1 MELMDK
7 LTIVAGILVIA
18 IMFLG
23 FLYWYMSYKEK
34 IRKANDDA
42 DESSKKET
50 KKKSEAY
57 TKLSVFDFMQFDKI
71 EDNMIVQN
79 NGERFLMVIECE
91 GINYD
96 LMSKLEKTAVEA
108 GFVQFLNTLRHPV
121 QIYTQTRTVNI
132 SESLSNYREKLS
144 ENIQNLKNK
153 QLQYND
159 LLRKDSTTDKQLDD
173 LKREIIRLRNL
184 CEYGEDVISNIEK
197 VSQNRNVLRKS
208 YYIIIPYYKAE
219 IGTDLLNEEE
229 IKSMIFSELYTR
241 AQAIIRTLFSCSMK
255 CRILNSDDLLEL
267 LYVAYNRDDS
277 EVFGIE
283 KAVQAGYDEL
293 YSTAPDVLDK
303 RMKELDKQ
311 IEEKAAMLARQ
322 AITEVRTEKQ
332 RKLKKKEK
340 SFEELVKELA
350 QELLKENKKILGEE
364 NVNEAIEKIKQDEVN
379 NKNTKEGGNTE
390 NEQKTKKRTKKQ

>member
-1 MELMDK
+1 MELMDM
-7 LTIVAGILVIA
+7 LTIVAAVLVIA

-23 FLYWYMSYKEK
+23 FIYWYMSYKEK
-34 IRKANDDA
+34 LGKTSSDNKD
-42 DESSKKET
+42 SKKET

-57 TKLSVFDFMQFDKI
+57 TKLSIFDFMQFDKI

-79 NGERFLMVIECE
+79 NGERFLMVVECE

-96 LMSKLEKTAVEA
+96 LMSKVEKTAVES

-132 SESLSNYREKLS
+132 SESLSNYRQKLS
-144 ENIQNLKNK
+144 ENVQNLQNK
-153 QLQYND
+153 QMQYND
-159 LLRKDSTTDKQLDD
+159 LIRKESTTDKQLED
-173 LKREIIRLRNL
+173 LRREIIRIRNL

-219 IGTDLLNEEE
+219 IGTDLLNDEE
-229 IKSMIFSELYTR
+229 IRNMIFSELYTR

-255 CRILNSDDLLEL
+255 CRILNSDELLEL

-277 EVFGIE
+277 EIFGID

-311 IEEKAAMLARQ
+311 IEEKATELARQ
-322 AITEVRTEKQ
+322 AINEVKTEKQ

-340 SFEELVKELA
+340 SFEELVKEMA
-350 QELLKENKKILGEE
+350 QELLKENRRILGEE
-364 NVNEAIEKIKQDEVN
+364 NVSEAIEKIQQNEIN
-379 NKNTKEGGNTE
+379 NETTKEGGSAI
-390 NEQKTKKRTKKQ
+390 NEQKTKKRTRKQ

>member
-1 MELMDK
+1 MELMDM
-7 LTIVAGILVIA
+7 LTIAVAILVMA
-18 IMFLG
+18 IMILG
-23 FLYWYMSYKEK
+23 FMYWYMSYKEK
-34 IRKANDDA
+34 IRKTNDDK
-42 DESSKKET
+42 DKNSKKET

-79 NGERFLMVIECE
+79 DGERFLMVVECE

-96 LMSKLEKTAVEA
+96 LMSKVEKTAVES

-132 SESLSNYREKLS
+132 SESLSNYREKLG

-159 LLRKDSTTDKQLDD
+159 LLRKESTTDKQLDD

-229 IKSMIFSELYTR
+229 IKNMIFSELYTR

-255 CRILNSDDLLEL
+255 CRILNSDELLEL

-277 EVFGIE
+277 EIFGID
-283 KAVQAGYDEL
+283 KAAQAGYDEL

-303 RMKELDKQ
+303 RMKELDEQ
-311 IEEKAAMLARQ
+311 IEEKATELARQ
-322 AITEVRTEKQ
+322 AISEVKTEKQ

-340 SFEELVKELA
+340 SFEELVKEMA
-350 QELLKENKKILGEE
+350 QELLKENRRMLGEE
-364 NVNEAIEKIKQDEVN
+364 NVSEAIEKIKNDEVN
-379 NKNTKEGGNTE
+379 KENTKEGGNAK